1 MKKIVS
7 SVSAFAL
14 AFSLFGAPAAAF
26 ANADDAGIGT
36 QGAVVDVQGG
46 ALPEGTTGPV
56 KKEDVDASA
65 SEQPEAPK
73 EPVYN
78 DEAETAPDA
87 PAQQP
92 EEQPSFIDAI
102 IGFFTGGNG
111 GEEAKNAA
119 DESAPVEEE
128 VSIDKS
134 RAVDAASVE
143 VTLRTAYPEA
153 MDALD
158 AAGDALTLSV
168 NGASSAFASAGA
180 GGTVRSATIAGIA
193 PGTHSVTLSG
203 AKHLPLTFDLECKA
217 GMKHSFTIVDSA
229 ARADDDADAAFLPYG
244 DFSGN
249 STLDDEDTRLLSEAY
264 VQGSEDVLYDLT
276 GDGMVTLK
284 DVQALTAVKG
294 STSRAP
300 QNVTELPDTSQTDPE
315 VPEGTSILLDG
326 KVVTGTDAE
335 AALRLLLE
343 NRGRTVGFT
352 ASANTVPGATKVPV
366 SEDLPVT
373 LSLNANGVLMDRI
386 TLYAP
391 LEGGAGASMA
401 TEGTLTM
408 AFEKDGEDRQ
418 LTIPIPCD
426 RAFEAPDHTV
436 LPYVTAKVDRA
447 AGYIHVDLGENVK
460 MYDLEFTF
468 TEASGPDDTL
478 VQLTRIRYEA
488 TNGTGPDGPGPDEPG
503 PDEPDPTPL
512 PTTPEGLAITKTDD
526 RLIEAEWDAAYNN
539 VAYEVELSR
548 EGADPEIISTIQP
561 RIQVTTF
568 GGQPLENG
576 TTYTLRVRSV
586 SEDNAKSD
594 WGPAVTATPQLK
606 TPPANPAG
614 LALTA
619 GYQEITATWNA
630 VDRADHYVVRWSEVG
645 GTVSGQRETTG
656 TQFTVRPLPNE
667 TEFAITVVAVNE
679 FGSSEETGTP
689 ETLTARTTYVTTKVP
704 WYGLINRAVQDA
716 KANPPEN
723 VFSSVTLGGS
733 EEAGRA
739 MVDGDYNT
747 AVELPTDALPSFS
760 AGAKATFRQSHNI
773 RDLAL
778 STNLGTG
785 YAEGIEDVQV
795 RVVSGVRTTTT
806 YTKDSGLTW
815 GSAPLRDGST
825 EVATNTIMVTL
836 PTMVRNASQVEVFFT
851 RADGASVTIS
861 ELAFYDAATFQEEV
875 ENLFVPGSFKTE
887 LNSSVTADT
896 IRSLRELLST
906 PDTDTN
912 TPPNETAELYWRADD
927 LLAELDLAEA
937 LLGQEVSSPVTA
949 NPDINSAA
957 GTRTGMNAWQP
968 LGVVAA
974 AGAKVQVNVTPV
986 GDADGATVGDATKL
1000 RLVHVQQHGSET
1012 EWASLGYLKLGI
1024 NAFTIPQL
1032 SHGIER
1038 GGGLYVEYEDA
1049 DCPAYQ
1055 VKAVGGQEV
1064 PMLDISSAVSEG
1076 QIRQACAS
1084 YESQLQGHVNALRQK
1099 HADGAH
1105 TGAYDEA
1112 LCISNATEVITPSAV
1127 ISMPATLMLENLG
1140 TGSLAQGL
1148 PLTDK
1153 MLRLLY
1159 QQAGLF
1165 DVDDQA
1171 NAGAVAAY
1179 GQNNALPPARM
1190 NFRYQRADLGT
1201 GGAQAMNNFLALE
1214 WDQLKGMGT
1223 APTLRTD
1230 ASGKR
1235 TYGALYGWD
1244 VSLAAAKALV
1254 PTDASLP
1261 QVFASFGA
1269 QLVTASDTNASSVD
1283 GGPGLRFSYGKV
1295 NAHLDNS
1302 TTCKLDSMPDDLGTA
1317 VLWQLHLA
1325 YDDGFSYT
1333 EFANAD
1339 ELMEGSIFARM
1350 NAYVRN
1356 PQLAPAGLD
1365 LNGVGADDA
1374 FMRLACAASGKNLL
1388 PFFEK
1393 WGLVPSNVT
1402 RLYARSFPEESRSI
1416 WLITDESRN
1425 GALSTAQADV
1435 PQVAATVQAA
1445 GPNEAGEV
1453 EITGIQLKEGVRAN
1467 LGVEVLRQVGTD
1479 GSTRE
1484 VVGFVPAGQTTFTDR
1499 LTSDNGQTLTYFARA
1514 VDTSLAVSDVTPAG
1528 EVQASFPRNLNK
1540 AYWTVESTM
1549 ESDDDPST
1557 IVDGSVGTAYAGTL
1571 DREAAGALGGAAM
1584 DGNAYP
1590 SVTIAFGKAT
1600 DACGIRYFPGAD
1612 VQNAFKR
1619 LWVQVSND
1627 GVNWTSA
1634 GYKEVGEATFAA
1646 SKCATVYFTESMVM
1660 PSAHGSDGAQ
1670 ISVQNVRY
1678 LRVTDLDGSDG
1689 PRSVAE
1695 IDVIGS
1701 LPDAISFQKDDEGAL
1716 TGVGVADEDVRV
1728 EAGAQGVQPGAA
1740 TVIPAGS
1747 LVISGVFT
1755 GDPAKSTLMLR
1766 DALGE
1771 EISQDAHQ
1779 VIVADAGQGGDISY
1793 SASGTWVMY
1802 FEPGT
1807 WEDVVDEWSFVSA
1820 QLYRS
1825 GTVLTASCSSE
1836 RLPVSAA

>member
-26 ANADDAGIGT
+26 ASADRTEVGMREAIASE
-36 QGAVVDVQGG
+36 QEG
-46 ALPEGTTGPV
+46 ALPEGATGPV

-65 SEQPEAPK
+65 PTQPEESK

-78 DEAETAPDA
+78 DEADTAPNA

-92 EEQPSFIDAI
+92 EEDPSFIDAI

-111 GEEAKNAA
+111 EDEAKGA
-119 DESAPVEEE
+119 DGESAPAEEE

-134 RAVDAASVE
+134 RAADAASVE
-143 VTLRTAYPEA
+143 VTFRTAHPMA
-153 MDALD
+153 MDALE

-168 NGASSAFASAGA
+168 NGASAAFASAGA
-180 GGTVRSATIAGIA
+180 GGTVRSATLTGIA

-203 AKHLPLTFDLECKA
+203 AKHLSLTFDLECKA
-217 GMKHSFTIVDSA
+217 GMKHSFTVVDSA
-229 ARADDDADAAFLPYG
+229 DRAEEDADAAFLPYG
-244 DFSGN
+244 DFNGN
-249 STLDDEDTRLLSEAY
+249 GALDDEDTRLLSEAY

-300 QNVTELPDTSQTDPE
+300 QNVTELPDTTQTDPE

-326 KVVTGTDAE
+326 KVVTGAEAE

-391 LEGGAGASMA
+391 REGGAGASMPTA
-401 TEGTLTM
+401 GTLTM
-408 AFEKDGEDRQ
+408 AFEKDGEDCQ

-426 RAFEAPDHTV
+426 HAFEAPDHTV

-447 AGYIHVDLGENVK
+447 AGYIHVNLGENVK
-460 MYDLEFTF
+460 MYDLDFTF

-488 TNGTGPDGPGPDEPG
+488 TNGAGPEGPGPDQPG

-512 PTTPEGLAITKTDD
+512 PTTPEGLTITKTDD
-526 RLIEAEWDAAYNN
+526 RLIEAEWNAAYNN

-548 EGADPEIISTIQP
+548 EGADPEIVSTIQP
-561 RIQVTTF
+561 RIQVTAF

-576 TTYTLRVRSV
+576 TTYSLRVRSV
-586 SEDNAKSD
+586 SEDDAKSD
-594 WGPAVTATPQLK
+594 WGPTVTATPQLK
-606 TPPANPAG
+606 APPANPTG

-645 GTVSGQRETTG
+645 GTVSGQHETTD
-656 TQFTVRPLPNE
+656 TQLTVRPLPNE

-704 WYGLINRAVQDA
+704 WYGLINRAVQDPQ
-716 KANPPEN
+716 ANPPEN

-760 AGAKATFRQSHNI
+760 TGAKATFRQSHNI

-778 STNLGTG
+778 STNLGNG
-785 YAEGIEDVQV
+785 YADGIEDVQV

-815 GSAPLRDGST
+815 DSAPLRDGST
-825 EVATNTIMVTL
+825 EVATNTIMITL
-836 PTMVRNASQVEVFFT
+836 PTMVRNVSQVEVFFT
-851 RADGASVTIS
+851 RADGAPITIS

-887 LNSSVTADT
+887 LNSSVDAGT

-906 PDTDTN
+906 PDTDSN
-912 TPPNETAELYWRADD
+912 TPPNETAELYWRADE

-937 LLGQEVSSPVTA
+937 LLGQEVSRTVTA

-957 GTRTGMNAWQP
+957 GTRAGMNAWQP

-974 AGAKVQVNVTPV
+974 AGAKVQVNVTPA

-1024 NAFTIPQL
+1024 NSFTVPQL
-1032 SHGIER
+1032 SHGVER
-1038 GGGLYVEYEDA
+1038 GGALYVEYEEA
-1049 DCPAYQ
+1049 GCPAYQ
-1055 VKAVGGQEV
+1055 VKTVGAQEI
-1064 PMLDISSAVSEG
+1064 PLLDISSAVSAG
-1076 QIRQACAS
+1076 QISAACTS
-1084 YESQLQGHVNALRQK
+1084 YASQLRDHVNAIRQK

-1105 TGAYDEA
+1105 TGDYDET
-1112 LCISNATEVITPSAV
+1112 LCISNATEIVTSSAV
-1127 ISMPATLMLENLG
+1127 ISAPATLMLENLDA
-1140 TGSLAQGL
+1140 GSLAQGL

-1165 DVDDQA
+1165 DVADPA

-1179 GQNNALPPARM
+1179 GEDNALPSARM

-1201 GGAQAMNNFLALE
+1201 DGAQAMSNFLALE

-1223 APTLRTD
+1223 APTLQTD

-1254 PTDASLP
+1254 PADVDLP
-1261 QVFASFGA
+1261 QAFASFGA

-1283 GGPGLRFSYGKV
+1283 GGPGLRFSYDKV
-1295 NAHLDNS
+1295 SAYLDNP
-1302 TTCKLDSMPDDLGTA
+1302 TARRLDSMPDDLATA

-1356 PQLAPAGLD
+1356 PQLAPTGLN
-1365 LNGVGADDA
+1365 LGSISADDA
-1374 FMRLACAASGKNLL
+1374 VMRLACAASGKNLL

-1393 WGLVPSNVT
+1393 WGLAPSGAT
-1402 RLYARSFPEESRSI
+1402 RVYAQSFPEESRSI

-1425 GALSTAQADV
+1425 GAQNTAQADV
-1435 PQVAATVQAA
+1435 PQVAATVQAT
-1445 GPNEAGEV
+1445 GPNEVGEV
-1453 EITGIQLKEGVRAN
+1453 EVTGIQLKEGVRAN
-1467 LGVEVLRQVGTD
+1467 LGVEVLRQVGAD
-1479 GSTRE
+1479 ESTRE

-1499 LTSDNGQTLTYFARA
+1499 LTSDNGQTLTYFVRA

-1528 EVQASFPRNLNK
+1528 EVQAAFPRNLNK

-1549 ESDDDPST
+1549 ESADDPAV
-1557 IVDGSVGTAYAGTL
+1557 IVDGSVGTVYTGTPN
-1571 DREAAGALGGAAM
+1571 REAVGTLGGAAT

-1590 SVTIAFGKAT
+1590 SVIIAFGKAT

-1612 VQNAFKR
+1612 VQNTFKR
-1619 LWVQVSND
+1619 LWVQVSDD
-1627 GVNWTSA
+1627 GVNWTSV

-1670 ISVQNVRY
+1670 ISVQNARY

-1701 LPDAISFQKDDEGAL
+1701 LPDSVSFQKDDEDQL

-1728 EAGAQGVQPGAA
+1728 EAGAQGVQPGAM

-1747 LVISGVFT
+1747 LVVSGAFT
-1755 GDPAKSTLMLR
+1755 GDPAKSTIVLR
-1766 DALGE
+1766 DVLGN
-1771 EISQDAHQ
+1771 EISQDARQ
-1779 VIVADAGQGGDISY
+1779 IIVADADPGGNISY

-1807 WEDVVDEWSFVSA
+1807 WEDAVDDWSFVSA

-1836 RLPVSAA
+1836 RLPVSA

>member
-26 ANADDAGIGT
+26 ASANQAETASSAT
-36 QGAVVDVQGG
+36 AHVQEG
-46 ALPEGTTGPV
+46 ALPEDAAGPV
-56 KKEDVDASA
+56 KKEDVDAPA
-65 SEQPEAPK
+65 PAQPEEPK
-73 EPVYN
+73 APVYN
-78 DEAETAPDA
+78 DEADGAPGA
-87 PAQQP
+87 SAQQP
-92 EEQPSFIDAI
+92 AEEDPSLIDAI
-102 IGFFTGGNG
+102 IGFFTGGAN
-111 GEEAKNAA
+111 EEENAA
-119 DESAPVEEE
+119 SESAPAEEE
-128 VSIDKS
+128 VSINKS
-134 RAVDAASVE
+134 REAEAASVE
-143 VTLRTAYPEA
+143 VTFRTAYPAA

-158 AAGDALTLSV
+158 AAGEGLTLSV
-168 NGASSAFASAGA
+168 NGASAAFASAGA
-180 GGTVRSATIAGIA
+180 GGTVRSATLTGIA
-193 PGTHSVTLSG
+193 PGTHAITISG
-203 AKHLPLTFDLECKA
+203 AKHLSLTFDLECKA
-217 GMKHSFTIVDSA
+217 AMKHSFTVVDST
-229 ARADDDADAAFLPYG
+229 ARADADEDAAFLPYG
-244 DFSGN
+244 DFNGN
-249 STLDDEDTRLLSEAY
+249 GALDDEDTRLLSEAY
-264 VQGSEDVLYDLT
+264 VQNSQDAIYDLT
-276 GDGMVTLK
+276 ADGTVSLL
-284 DVQALTAVKG
+284 DVQALTAAKG
-294 STSRAP
+294 SASRAP

-315 VPEGTSILLDG
+315 LPEGTSILLDG
-326 KVVTGTDAE
+326 QVVTGADAE

-343 NRGRTVGFT
+343 NRGRTVGLT
-352 ASANTVPGATKVPV
+352 ASANTVPGATKASV
-366 SEDLPVT
+366 SEEQPVT

-391 LEGGAGASMA
+391 REGGAGASMA
-401 TEGTLTM
+401 TAGTLTM
-408 AFEKDGEDRQ
+408 AFEKDGEDCQ

-447 AGYIHVDLGENVK
+447 AGYIHVDLGQNVK
-460 MYDLEFTF
+460 MYDLDFTF
-468 TEASGPDDTL
+468 TAASDPDDTL

-488 TNGTGPDGPGPDEPG
+488 TNASAPDGPGTDVPD

-512 PTTPEGLAITKTDD
+512 PTTPEGLTITKTDD
-526 RLIEAEWDAAYNN
+526 RLIEAAWDAAYNN

-548 EGADPEIISTIQP
+548 EGAVPEIVSTIQP
-561 RIQVTTF
+561 RIQLTTF

-576 TTYTLRVRSV
+576 TTYSLRVRSV

-606 TPPANPAG
+606 EPPANPTG

-630 VDRADHYVVRWSEVG
+630 VDRADRYVVRWRSTDGSVR
-645 GTVSGQRETTG
+645 GQRETTD
-656 TQFTVRPLPNE
+656 TQLTVRPLPNE
-667 TEFAITVVAVNE
+667 TEFAISVVAVNE
-679 FGSSEETGTP
+679 FGSSEDTGTP
-689 ETLTARTTYVTTKVP
+689 QELTARTTYVTTKVP
-704 WYGLINRAVQDA
+704 WYGLINRAVQDREA
-716 KANPPEN
+716 YPPED
-723 VFSSVTLGGS
+723 VFSSVTLGDS
-733 EEAGRA
+733 EVDGRTL
-739 MVDGDYNT
+739 VDGDYNT
-747 AVELPTDALPSFS
+747 AVELPEDAQPSFS
-760 AGAKATFRQSHNI
+760 TGAKAVFRQSHNI

-778 STNLGTG
+778 STNLGNG
-785 YAEGIEDVQV
+785 YADGIEDVQV

-806 YTKDSGLTW
+806 FTKDSGLTW

-825 EVATNTIMVTL
+825 EVATNTILITL
-836 PTMVRNASQVEVFFT
+836 PNVVRNASQVEVFFT
-851 RADGASVTIS
+851 RADGAPVTIS

-896 IRSLRELLST
+896 IRSLRELLNT
-906 PDTDTN
+906 PDADSN
-912 TPPNETAELYWRADD
+912 TPPNETAELYWRADE

-937 LLGQEVSSPVTA
+937 LLGQEVSRPVTA
-949 NPDINSAA
+949 NPDVNSAA
-957 GTRTGMNAWQP
+957 GTRAGMNAWQP

-974 AGAKVQVNVTPV
+974 AGTKVQVNVTPV
-986 GDADGATVGDATKL
+986 DDPDDAVLGEATKL
-1000 RLVHVQQHGSET
+1000 RLVHVQQHGSES

-1024 NAFTIPQL
+1024 NSFTIPQL

-1038 GGGLYVEYEDA
+1038 GGSLYVEYEEA
-1049 DCPAYQ
+1049 GCPAYQ
-1055 VKAVGGQEV
+1055 VKVVGGQEI
-1064 PMLDISSAVSEG
+1064 PLLDISGAVNEG
-1076 QIRQACAS
+1076 QIRAACAS
-1084 YESQLQGHVNALRQK
+1084 YESQLRDYAAAITRK
-1099 HADGAH
+1099 HADGGH
-1105 TGAYDEA
+1105 TGAYDES
-1112 LCISNATEVITPSAV
+1112 LCISNATEIITSAAV
-1127 ISMPATLMLENLG
+1127 ISIPATLMVENLDA
-1140 TGSLAQGL
+1140 GSLAQGL

-1165 DVDDQA
+1165 DVDDAA

-1179 GQNNALPPARM
+1179 GEDNALPAARM

-1201 GGAQAMNNFLALE
+1201 GGAQAMSNFLALE

-1230 ASGKR
+1230 ASGKHS
-1235 TYGALYGWD
+1235 YGALYGWD

-1254 PTDASLP
+1254 PTGVELP
-1261 QVFASFGA
+1261 QAFASFGA

-1283 GGPGLRFSYGKV
+1283 GGPGLRFSYDKV
-1295 NAHLDNS
+1295 SAYLDNP
-1302 TTCKLDSMPDDLGTA
+1302 TARRLDSMPDDLAIA

-1325 YDDGFSYT
+1325 YDAGFSYT

-1339 ELMEGSIFARM
+1339 ALMEGSIFARM
-1350 NAYVRN
+1350 NAYARN
-1356 PQLAPAGLD
+1356 PQLAPAGLN
-1365 LNGVGADDA
+1365 LEGISADDA
-1374 FMRLACAASGKNLL
+1374 FMRLACAASGRNLMA
-1388 PFFEK
+1388 FFQE
-1393 WGLVPSNVT
+1393 WGLAPSSTT
-1402 RLYARSFPEESRSI
+1402 RIYAQNFPEETRSI

-1425 GALSTAQADV
+1425 GAQNTAQADE
-1435 PQVAATVQAA
+1435 PQVAATVQAS

-1453 EITGIQLKEGVRAN
+1453 EVTGIQLKQGVRAN

-1479 GSTRE
+1479 ESTRE

-1549 ESDDDPST
+1549 ASVDDPAA
-1557 IVDGSVGTAYAGTL
+1557 IVDGSVGTVYVGTL
-1571 DREAAGALGGAAM
+1571 DREAAGTLGGAAT

-1627 GVNWTSA
+1627 GVNWTSV

-1670 ISVQNVRY
+1670 ISVQSARY
-1678 LRVTDLDGSDG
+1678 LRVTDLDASDG

-1716 TGVGVADEDVRV
+1716 TGVGVADEDVCV
-1728 EAGAQGVQPGAA
+1728 EAGAQGAQPGAA

-1747 LVISGVFT
+1747 LVISGAFT
-1755 GDPAKSTLMLR
+1755 GDPAKSTIVLR
-1766 DALGE
+1766 DVLGE
-1771 EISQDAHQ
+1771 GISQDAHQ
-1779 VIVADAGQGGDISY
+1779 IIVADAGEGSDISY
-1793 SASGTWVMY
+1793 SASGSWVMY

-1807 WEDVVDEWSFVSA
+1807 WEDAVDGWSFISA
-1820 QLYRS
+1820 QLYRF

-1836 RLPVSAA
+1836 RLPVLVD